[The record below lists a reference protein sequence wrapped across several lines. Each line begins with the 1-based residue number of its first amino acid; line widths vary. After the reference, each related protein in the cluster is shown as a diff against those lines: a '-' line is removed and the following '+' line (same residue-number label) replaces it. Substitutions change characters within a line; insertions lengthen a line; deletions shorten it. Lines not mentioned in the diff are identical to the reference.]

1 MQACGI
7 LVSSQGWNLY
17 PLHWKHRV
25 LTNGSPG
32 KSLGLRSILSWFL
45 YIVLGESP
53 ISFFYMWMSIFF
65 QHHLL
70 KRVSFPHW
78 TVLALLSKIIWHICE
93 SFWAFCSV
101 PLFCMSVFMPVP
113 HSFACWRFVIK
124 SEIRKGEP
132 SQFCSF
138 SRLFWLFGG
147 PLRFSIGLHWI
158 CRSLWEV
165 LTF

>member
-1 MQACGI
+1 MWDFSLQPGI
-7 LVSSQGWNLY
+7 ELLLSAVEAQSLHQWITREVPRSLIHFELIYVYSVRWESSFIL
-17 PLHWKHRV
+17 LHV
-25 LTNGSPG
+25 D
-32 KSLGLRSILSWFL
+32 
-45 YIVLGESP
+45 VQ
-53 ISFFYMWMSIFF
+53 FF

-70 KRVSFPHW
+70 ERLSFPHW
-78 TVLALLSKIIWHICE
+78 TVLALLSKIIWHRCE

-101 PLFCMSVFMPVP
+101 PLFCMSVFMPLP
-113 HSFACWRFVIK
+113 HSFDCWRFVIK
-124 SEIRKGEP
+124 FEIRKCE
-132 SQFCSF
+132 SAQFCSF